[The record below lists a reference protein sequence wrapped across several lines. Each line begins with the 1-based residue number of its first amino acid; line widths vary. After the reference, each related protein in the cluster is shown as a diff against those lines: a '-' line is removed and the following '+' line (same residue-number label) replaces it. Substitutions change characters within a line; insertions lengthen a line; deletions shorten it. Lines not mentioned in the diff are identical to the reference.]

1 MTRIVGGCEPGASGM
16 VGSGMGTVRVRTEER
31 VHVRELACACSAGAG
46 EYWSKQP
53 FAHLFATKCAANATF
68 YGSGVTLWISGDTG
82 CTTATSTWVLA
93 DLLRQSASPPA
104 LRLCGHEYPLLL
116 LLTGPFSSPTD
127 HHRSCCLRYQLSGCC
142 NGSYRKD
149 LAPNVDPAF
158 RRRYFRRRRS
168 TRPELYA
175 MNTRRSTRPL
185 CLVWRLPRRGGVLGI
200 CSTWQCHST
209 SLLSLPRLASSR

>member
-1 MTRIVGGCEPGASGM
+1 MS
-16 VGSGMGTVRVRTEER
+16 
-31 VHVRELACACSAGAG
+31 
-46 EYWSKQP
+46 
-53 FAHLFATKCAANATF
+53 
-68 YGSGVTLWISGDTG
+68 
-82 CTTATSTWVLA
+82 TTATSTWVLA

-185 CLVWRLPRRGGVLGI
+185 DDRHALSALCGDYHVVGECWASVRRGNATLPHCCLFLVSPPRASPSRCPTPLARSPMRLYEDGMPTLRHI
-200 CSTWQCHST
+200 HTLLLTCCLPHPHS
-209 SLLSLPRLASSR
+209 

>member
-1 MTRIVGGCEPGASGM
+1 MAGHRGSAHGGTA
-16 VGSGMGTVRVRTEER
+16 
-31 VHVRELACACSAGAG
+31 AANCSARGRL
-46 EYWSKQP
+46 SRM
-53 FAHLFATKCAANATF
+53 
-68 YGSGVTLWISGDTG
+68 S
-82 CTTATSTWVLA
+82 TTATSTWVLA
-93 DLLRQSASPPA
+93 DLLRQSASPPS

>member
-1 MTRIVGGCEPGASGM
+1 MS
-16 VGSGMGTVRVRTEER
+16 
-31 VHVRELACACSAGAG
+31 
-46 EYWSKQP
+46 
-53 FAHLFATKCAANATF
+53 
-68 YGSGVTLWISGDTG
+68 
-82 CTTATSTWVLA
+82 TTATSTWVLA

-104 LRLCGHEYPLLL
+104 LRLGGHEYLLFL

-185 CLVWRLPRRGGVLGI
+185 CLVWRLPRREECWASVRRGNATLPHCCLFLVSPPRASPSRCPTPLARSPMRLYERLCRLDGI
-200 CSTWQCHST
+200 PTLRHIHT
-209 SLLSLPRLASSR
+209 LLLLSAASSFMKKKEREQTYFLTVA

>member
-1 MTRIVGGCEPGASGM
+1 MS
-16 VGSGMGTVRVRTEER
+16 
-31 VHVRELACACSAGAG
+31 
-46 EYWSKQP
+46 
-53 FAHLFATKCAANATF
+53 
-68 YGSGVTLWISGDTG
+68 
-82 CTTATSTWVLA
+82 TTATSTWVLA
-93 DLLRQSASPPA
+93 DLLRQSASPP

-185 CLVWRLPRRGGVLGI
+185 CLVWQLPRRGGVLGI
-200 CSTWQCHST
+200 CSTWQCHSCLPHCSLFLVSPPRASPSRCPT
-209 SLLSLPRLASSR
+209 PLARSPMRLYERLCRLDGIPTLRHIHTLLLLSAASSFMKTAETMGECWRV